1 MAKILTK
8 TARLNARQ
16 ASLFRDHLY
25 AHPEHFFALPHF
37 GRRRSAR
44 MQLAR
49 LVLDRMRAD
58 EISPAPALTFSSDE
72 QSGLRRQKRGSGF
85 TYLDQHGNRPSDADI
100 ARVRALVIPP
110 AWTDVWICNDSN
122 GHIQATGRDEKGRK
136 QYRYHDLWTAHRSAT
151 KFDTLVDFS
160 KTLPKLREQVE
171 RDLRRRSFGHERVVA
186 SIVWLLDNSMIR
198 VGNATYARDN
208 KSFGL
213 TTLRNRHLD
222 ITGSTMHFQ
231 FKGKS
236 GKEWRLQLADRRIA
250 NLLKSLQ
257 DIPGQHLFQYLDA
270 DGRHSISSRDVNDYI
285 GEFAGPDFT
294 SKHFRTWAATVRA
307 FGLFSTTA
315 LPETK
320 TARARTINAVID
332 QVAAKLGN
340 TRSVCRQCY
349 VHPAMPKSWLNSTL
363 KRSNRLKPVDGLDE
377 DERETARFLEAFGH
391 QSR

>member
-1 MAKILTK
+1 
-8 TARLNARQ
+8 
-16 ASLFRDHLY
+16 
-25 AHPEHFFALPHF
+25 
-37 GRRRSAR
+37 

-58 EISPAPALTFSSDE
+58 EIGPAPALTFSSDE
-72 QSGLRRQKRGSGF
+72 QSGLRRKKRGTGF
-85 TYLDQHGNRPSDADI
+85 IYLDQHGNRASDADI
-100 ARVRALVIPP
+100 ARLKALVIPP
-110 AWTDVWICNDSN
+110 AWTDVWICSDSN

-160 KTLPKLREQVE
+160 KSLPKLREQVE
-171 RDLRRRSFGHERVVA
+171 RDLRRRSFGYERVVA

-257 DIPGQHLFQYLDA
+257 DIPGQHLFQYLDE

-285 GEFAGPDFT
+285 GEFAGPEFT

-320 TARARTINAVID
+320 TAQARTINAVID

-349 VHPAMPKSWLNSTL
+349 VHPAVPQSWLSGTL

-377 DERETARFLEAFGH
+377 DERETARFLEAAGH